1 MADLRRFGRPDE
13 VAVETNGAVG
23 GDVDSGDADV
33 DLFARVNG
41 ISPADA
47 RCTLQARR
55 TRGRRP
61 SCATTVSVQAP

>member
-1 MADLRRFGRPDE
+1 MTHRE
-13 VAVETNGAVG
+13 VCALSAR
-23 GDVDSGDADV
+23 DRIALALALGDADV
-33 DLFARVNG
+33 DLFARFNG